1 MVKLFH
7 ENITIEGWK
16 MFLIGLVI
24 LVFNFVLFLAMWYV
38 RRETVFEVG
47 YPKRN
52 KKYIKKRMRDYSF
65 LNKIFLFKI
74 SRNAERKSFMLIINL
89 VCHWLNLLSMLS
101 CVVGFVSCMITL
113 ASGWALS
120 LLVFPVL
127 TIMLLTV
134 LFEFIPHLIWLPSER
149 RRYRFK

>member
-1 MVKLFH
+1 MDWMVKLFH

-52 KKYIKKRMRDYSF
+52 KK
-65 LNKIFLFKI
+65 
-74 SRNAERKSFMLIINL
+74 
-89 VCHWLNLLSMLS
+89 
-101 CVVGFVSCMITL
+101 
-113 ASGWALS
+113 
-120 LLVFPVL
+120 
-127 TIMLLTV
+127 
-134 LFEFIPHLIWLPSER
+134 
-149 RRYRFK
+149 